1 MSHACSLRRHGRHF
15 RVLAL
20 GIDVAGIE
28 PRRTIDWRGSRR
40 PTSSSADA
48 IHGHHRQERTTASA
62 VGRPGDRSYEQT
74 DRPRPSRS
82 RSGPGGQHGRDRP
95 DWRRVVHRPA
105 DMKKVHPSR
114 EPDPSRWRAAG
125 RSSTQATGSG
135 PGYRRYWRHW
145 RRSPKGGRQRACF
158 TARKPNG
165 GVVDISCPT
174 SSFCENG
181 QRRSNRTVAAT
192 LGPSSQICLVRQ
204 DR

>member
-1 MSHACSLRRHGRHF
+1 MRSM
-15 RVLAL
+15 
-20 GIDVAGIE
+20 
-28 PRRTIDWRGSRR
+28 TITVRS
-40 PTSSSADA
+40 
-48 IHGHHRQERTTASA
+48 
-62 VGRPGDRSYEQT
+62 GRPPKRLAVPAIRSHDQT
-74 DRPRPSRS
+74 DRPRPSRC

-165 GVVDISCPT
+165 GVVDISCPLP
-174 SSFCENG
+174 SFCENG